1 MRLVSSKMPSNT
13 FVSHS
18 CRLSDLLYCTHPR
31 GKVSSQLCCTMFVKE
46 LLKAPLEVTSA
57 CGDHVPSTVHEALD
71 ASSIKGCY
79 ELLSPLGSDKLV
91 FVP

>member
-1 MRLVSSKMPSNT
+1 
-13 FVSHS
+13 
-18 CRLSDLLYCTHPR
+18 
-31 GKVSSQLCCTMFVKE
+31 MFVKE